1 MKEVKTP
8 KKPLIFYYVIALIV
22 LMLLNIFVTS
32 QLLKPNI
39 SEVDYGA
46 FISMTE
52 SSEIGYVQVQDN
64 QIIFT
69 DKENKNI
76 YKTGVMNDPGLTER
90 LYDSGAKFSQEIVQE
105 ASPLASFFFSWVLPI
120 LIFIGIGQLISRRI
134 VGKLGGADSM
144 MFGAGKSKAKIYVK
158 SSTGIKFSD
167 VAGEDEAKDSLREIV
182 DYLHNPSKFT
192 SIGASMPK
200 GILLVAR
207 REQERPCLQ
216 RQ

>member
-22 LMLLNIFVTS
+22 LMLLNIFVTP

-39 SEVDYGA
+39 TEVDYGA

-105 ASPLASFFFSWVLPI
+105 ASPLASFFFHGYCRYLYLSV
-120 LIFIGIGQLISRRI
+120 S
-134 VGKLGGADSM
+134 
-144 MFGAGKSKAKIYVK
+144 
-158 SSTGIKFSD
+158 
-167 VAGEDEAKDSLREIV
+167 DSLFHGV
-182 DYLHNPSKFT
+182 
-192 SIGASMPK
+192 
-200 GILLVAR
+200 
-207 REQERPCLQ
+207 
-216 RQ
+216 